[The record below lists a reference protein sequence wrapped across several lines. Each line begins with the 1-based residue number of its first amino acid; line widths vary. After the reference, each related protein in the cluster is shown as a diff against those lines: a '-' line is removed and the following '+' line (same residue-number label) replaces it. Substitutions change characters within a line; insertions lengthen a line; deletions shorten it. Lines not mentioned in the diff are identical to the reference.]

1 MSHTLITPLLATS
14 TLGHVAERI
23 GVIAVALLAAAGVLL
38 AGRPA
43 LARVRG
49 AAMLAALV
57 LTPVL
62 LVGAI
67 WNSPQLHPLRHHP
80 LYGVV
85 AVVVLVGLIAALARA
100 VRRRPAL
107 LPVAAVAALPFRLP
121 ISSGGQTSNLLIPLY
136 VVVAAGVLAYAL
148 PLLRRTPAPTDTA
161 PLTDG
166 VPSNGASASDEEP
179 PLGVLEWAL
188 MGLVVLYAIQSSY
201 SADFT
206 KALENVV
213 FFYVPFAL
221 LLVLLRRVTWT
232 RRLVLMCF
240 AALVA
245 LAIVFVGVGFI
256 EYYRRELFLNP
267 SVISSNQIESYF
279 RVNSLFFDPN
289 IYGRFLALVM
299 VAVTAAVVWSGRRR
313 DVLVGALALALL
325 LGGMVTTF
333 SQTSLAALLLG
344 LAVLAA
350 LRWDAR
356 KTAAASLA
364 LVAAGAVFL
373 AVAGGSVR
381 FHVGSSSSA
390 NKATSGRYSLI
401 KGGLS
406 LFGDRPLQGYG
417 SGSFALQYRQ
427 RHHSSSQRAASASHT
442 IPVTVAAEQGVVGL
456 CLYVA
461 VLLTAFARLFGR
473 AGLRTPVRA
482 ALAAAF
488 AALILHTMAYA
499 AFLEDPLTW
508 TLLGVATAVAYAD
521 RLRARAVAPTAAERA
536 ARRARERPAPASA

>member
-1 MSHTLITPLLATS
+1 
-14 TLGHVAERI
+14 
-23 GVIAVALLAAAGVLL
+23 
-38 AGRPA
+38 
-43 LARVRG
+43 
-49 AAMLAALV
+49 
-57 LTPVL
+57 
-62 LVGAI
+62 
-67 WNSPQLHPLRHHP
+67 
-80 LYGVV
+80 
-85 AVVVLVGLIAALARA
+85 
-100 VRRRPAL
+100 
-107 LPVAAVAALPFRLP
+107 
-121 ISSGGQTSNLLIPLY
+121 
-136 VVVAAGVLAYAL
+136 
-148 PLLRRTPAPTDTA
+148 
-161 PLTDG
+161 
-166 VPSNGASASDEEP
+166 
-179 PLGVLEWAL
+179 
-188 MGLVVLYAIQSSY
+188 MGLVVLYAIQSCY

-232 RRLVLMCF
+232 WRLVVMCF

-245 LAIVFVGVGFI
+245 LAVVFVGVGFV
-256 EYYRRELFLNP
+256 EYYRREIFLNP
-267 SVISSNQIESYF
+267 RVISSNQIESYF

-299 VAVTAAVVWSGRRR
+299 VAVTAAVVWSARRR
-313 DVLVGALALALL
+313 EVLAGALALALL
-325 LGGMVTTF
+325 LGGMVTSF
-333 SQTSLAALLLG
+333 SQTSLAALMLG
-344 LAVLAA
+344 LAVIAA

-356 KTAAASLA
+356 KTVAVSLA

-417 SGSFALQYRQ
+417 SGSFAMEYRQ
-427 RHHSSSQRAASASHT
+427 RHHSSNQRAASASHT
-442 IPVTVAAEQGVVGL
+442 IPVTVAAEQGIVGL
-456 CLYVA
+456 CLYIA
-461 VLLTAFARLFGR
+461 VLMTAFARLFGG

-488 AALILHTMAYA
+488 AALVLHSMAYA

-508 TLLGVATAVAYAD
+508 TLLGVGTAIAFAE
-521 RLRARAVAPTAAERA
+521 RLRARAVAPSAAERA
-536 ARRARERPAPASA
+536 AQRARERPAPASA